1 MRRLPDIIWFLFIF
15 VLAQCGND
23 PGKNPVD
30 NGNTGGN
37 NPSPA
42 ETLLSTDQYN
52 TLISAQNLYDRLAGK
67 MSTSTARKA
76 LVDSLGT
83 WSGLSEVRL
92 WEDGV
97 TVSMKLPGGMY
108 CCVETG
114 EPDTFSGS
122 TAAFPLPGASAN
134 RPAALPDNSILSK
147 TAGTVA
153 SPDSV
158 PVLFLVLAT
167 DIGGISKHVSDTR
180 KIFID
185 AGWDPSN
192 ITIRQPASLFDYAA
206 LNPNTLISGMQS
218 YGIIFLYAHGKYGR
232 PSTNLLPQHFI
243 QYCFTANYPD
253 YDEKKL
259 IAWDWEGKV
268 IVGKN
273 YVFIRQDLLTELM
286 SLFPKSVVVMN
297 TCWGYYLRESF
308 LKRGVSAL
316 FSWDHVVMSDD
327 AFASSA
333 RIARRMSSDSPAPS
347 DMDLYTDPLLV
358 KTSRNTLHE
367 TAEMHLDHTF
377 DAVYFPAWAEF
388 SMDTSVLK
396 FPVSGVRIA
405 ASSGYTP
412 ERKELFDRSGKGLIW
427 GLTPGKNRFTVEAL
441 DLAGAPGMTLT
452 ITRDLKAGKNNVD
465 IDFSVQIV
473 NVQVVKYTYEDH
485 MGGYGP
491 YTTDF
496 IRYSKWNRNPKGTGY
511 SVITHI
517 GDYTSSPQTVYE
529 RDAIDMKKLS
539 ETAFRKEQIIQQ
551 FGSDIIG
558 MGDGEVVMIQYG
570 SHYGHHRGE
579 NTISDWL
586 KDNEA
591 REKNNVKSH
600 WHEVYFF

>member
-1 MRRLPDIIWFLFIF
+1 MRRVLHLSFILFIF
-15 VLAQCGND
+15 MAAGCGKD
-23 PGKNPVD
+23 SRKNPVD
-30 NGNTGGN
+30 NNNGGD

-42 ETLLSTDQYN
+42 GTLLSADQYK
-52 TLISAQNLYDRLAGK
+52 TLVSAQDLYDRLAVR
-67 MSTSTARKA
+67 MSRSAARKA
-76 LVDSLGT
+76 LVDSLT
-83 WSGLSEVRL
+83 ARSGLSEVHL

-97 TVSMKLPGGMY
+97 TVSMKLPDGMY
-108 CCVETG
+108 CFVETG
-114 EPDTFSGS
+114 EPDTFSGG
-122 TAAFPLPGASAN
+122 TAAFSLPGPGSN
-134 RPAALPDNSILSK
+134 QPAIIPHHSVLAK

-153 SPDSV
+153 TPDSV

-167 DIGGISKHVSDTR
+167 DISGITQHVIDTQ

-185 AGWDPSN
+185 AGWDPLKVD
-192 ITIRQPASLFDYAA
+192 IRQPKSTSDFDA
-206 LNPNTLISGMQS
+206 LNPNTLITGMRN
-218 YGIIFLYAHGKYGR
+218 YGIVFLYAHGKYGR
-232 PSTNLLPQHFI
+232 PATNLLPQHFI
-243 QYCFTANYPD
+243 QYCFTADYPD

-259 IAWDWEGKV
+259 INWAWEGKV
-268 IVGKN
+268 IVGQN
-273 YVFIRQDLLTELM
+273 YVYIRQDLLTELM

-297 TCWGYYLRESF
+297 TCWGYYLRDSF

-316 FSWDHVVMSDD
+316 FSWDHAVMRDD
-327 AFASSA
+327 AFVSST

-347 DMDLYTDPLLV
+347 DMDLFTDPLLV
-358 KTSRNTLHE
+358 KTSRNMFDK
-367 TAEMHLDHTF
+367 TAEMHLDHAF

-388 SMDTSVLK
+388 SMDTGVLA

-405 ASSGYTP
+405 ATSGYAP
-412 ERKELFDRSGKGLIW
+412 ERKGLFDSSGKGLLW
-427 GLTPGKNRFTVEAL
+427 GLAPGKNWFTVEAL

-452 ITRDLKAGKNNVD
+452 ITRDLKAGKNKVD

-473 NVQVVKYTYEDH
+473 KVQVVKYTYEDH

-496 IRYSKWNRNPKGTGY
+496 IRYCKWSRNPKGNGY

-517 GDYTSSPQTVYE
+517 GDYISSPETVYE
-529 RDAIDMKKLS
+529 KDTADMNKLG

-558 MGDGEVVMIQYG
+558 MGDGEVVRIQYS

-586 KDNEA
+586 KETEA
-591 REKNNVKSH
+591 REQNSVKNQ
-600 WHEVYFF
+600 WCEVYFF